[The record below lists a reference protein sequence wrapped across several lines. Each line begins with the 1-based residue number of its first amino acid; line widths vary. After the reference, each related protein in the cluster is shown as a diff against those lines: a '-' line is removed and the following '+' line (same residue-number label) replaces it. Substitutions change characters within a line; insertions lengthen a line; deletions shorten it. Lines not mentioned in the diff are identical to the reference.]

1 MYWICNSACGLLPRR
16 AATAIGYVSKFE
28 GIYFK
33 KDIGNKAGEITSQA
47 QVKKDEL
54 LDQASDAAH
63 SAQNSSPNLTGQ
75 ATNFLQQTGEQ
86 VKHMAQGAA
95 VAVKNTLGLN
105 TDSPNS
111 TNYRSN
117 TNSPSNPNTAS
128 NINNPS
134 NPNTESNIDNPS
146 YPNTTSNINN
156 PSNPSTRI

>member
-1 MYWICNSACGLLPRR
+1 MASRQ
-16 AATAIGYVSKFE
+16 
-28 GIYFK
+28 
-33 KDIGNKAGEITSQA
+33 DIGHRAGEITGQA
-47 QVKKDEL
+47 QVKKDEF

-63 SAQNSSPNLTGQ
+63 SAQNSSSNLTGQ

-128 NINNPS
+128 NINSPS
-134 NPNTESNIDNPS
+134 NPNIASN
-146 YPNTTSNINN
+146 TNN

>member
-1 MYWICNSACGLLPRR
+1 MGNSNLIHLKLGSF
-16 AATAIGYVSKFE
+16 IHISK
-28 GIYFK
+28 GINTMASRQ
-33 KDIGNKAGEITSQA
+33 DIGNKAGEITGQA

-54 LDQASDAAH
+54 LDRASDAAH

-86 VKHMAQGAA
+86 VKNMAQGAA

-111 TNYRSN
+111 TNNTSN
-117 TNSPSNPNTAS
+117 TNTAS
-128 NINNPS
+128 SIS
-134 NPNTESNIDNPS
+134 NPS

-156 PSNPSTRI
+156 PSNPSTR